1 MKNTEKTMEKIVA
14 LCKNRGFVFPG
25 SEIYG
30 GLANSWDYGP
40 LGVEMKNNVK
50 RAWWKK
56 FVQENP
62 YNVGLDSAILM
73 NPQVWVASGHV
84 STFNDPLIDCKA
96 CKMRH
101 RADKLVESYVQ
112 EHGMDVNVE
121 AMTQEELV
129 AFIRDNQVPC
139 PGCGKSDFTDI
150 RKFNLMFKTH
160 QGVTEDTANEVYL
173 RPETA
178 QGIFVNFPAIQRT
191 TRRKLPFGVC
201 QIGKS
206 FRNEITPG
214 NFTFRTREFEQ
225 MELEFFCKPGTDLEW
240 FNYWR
245 TFCHNWLL
253 SIGLKDEN
261 LRLRDHDPEELCFY
275 SKATTDF
282 EFLFPF
288 GWGELW
294 GVADRTDYDLT
305 QHQNTSGQKM
315 VYREGEGKDMVE
327 YIPYVIEPSLGVER
341 SVLAVLCDAY
351 DEEVVGQDKNGK
363 DDVRVVMHFHPALA
377 PFKAA
382 ILPLSKKEVLS
393 GPAMELY
400 NELSKEFMVDYDGT
414 GSIGKRYRRQDE
426 IGTPFCITLDFE
438 TVGDENTPADH
449 CVTIRERDTMNQVR
463 IPIDQVK
470 SYLEEKIKF

>member
-1 MKNTEKTMEKIVA
+1 MKNSEKTMEKIVA
-14 LCKNRGFVFPG
+14 LCKGRGFIFSG

-30 GLANSWDYGP
+30 GLANTWDYGP
-40 LGVEMKNNVK
+40 LGVELKNNVK
-50 RAWWKK
+50 KAWWKK

-62 YNVGLDSAILM
+62 YNVGLDAAILM
-73 NPQVWVASGHV
+73 NPEVWVASGHV

-150 RKFNLMFKTH
+150 RKFNLMFKTF
-160 QGVTEDTANEVYL
+160 QGVTEDAKNEIFL

-178 QGIFVNFPAIQRT
+178 QGIFVNFANIQRT

-225 MELEFFCKPGTDLEW
+225 MELEFFCKPDTDLEW
-240 FNYWR
+240 FYYWKDY
-245 TFCHNWLL
+245 CKNWLL
-253 SIGLKDEN
+253 SLGMKEEN
-261 LRLRDHDPEELCFY
+261 MRLRDHEKEELSFY
-275 SKATTDF
+275 SKATTDI
-282 EFLFPF
+282 EYLFPF

-294 GVADRTDYDLT
+294 GIADRTNYDLK
-305 QHQNTSGQKM
+305 QHQDHSGKSLEYFDPADNT
-315 VYREGEGKDMVE
+315 R
-327 YIPYVIEPSLGVER
+327 YIPYVVEPSLGADRVA
-341 SVLAVLCDAY
+341 LAFLCEAY
-351 DEEVVGQDKNGK
+351 DEEEVGEK
-363 DDVRVVMHFHPALA
+363 DTRVVMHLHPALA
-377 PFKAA
+377 PYKCAV
-382 ILPLSKKEVLS
+382 LPLSKKL
-393 GPAMELY
+393 
-400 NELSKEFMVDYDGT
+400 NENAEKVYHMLQKHFMVEYDDA

-426 IGTPFCITLDFE
+426 IGTPFCLTYDFDSE
-438 TVGDENTPADH
+438 TDG
-449 CVTIRERDTMNQVR
+449 CVTIRDRDTMAQERVA
-463 IPIDQVK
+463 IDRLVE
-470 SYLEEKIKF
+470 YIEARLEF